1 MPAPRISK
9 DEAKRRIDLIEKAL
23 RQGHPPPGV
32 NPGKKLGAVG
42 AAVRACGISSGSA
55 GAWFAAAVSA
65 YRQPKWELWKEPDPN
80 SADVDPIKRRSI
92 QDELAKER
100 KRVAALER
108 ELSALRDIRSE
119 LFGLD
124 APTLAPPSWQIT
136 VDAKRNHPEVP
147 VLFTSDFQVGEVIRE
162 REVSGW
168 NAYSPAIFKRRYKR
182 LIEATIALCERED
195 PSWRYPGIVYLR
207 GGDSISG
214 SIHIDLEATQ
224 DLVPTEQVRMVA
236 EQEIAGIEALA
247 KRFKQVAVW
256 SVPGNHD
263 RTTPKPRSKRS
274 VDLSFDDL
282 VIWHIEQH
290 FAAKGARNISF
301 RAPRS
306 GDAFFKVYNTSFLM
320 THGDAIGSRGG
331 AGFVG
336 PAATISRG
344 IQRVRQQYGHVGQK
358 IDWVLVGHFHVPM
371 ILENGISNGNLA
383 GFSEYANREMR
394 ARPEPPSQWLFW
406 VHPKWGITTHRLVK
420 LEDPI
425 VHRNSNW
432 VTAEAV

>member
-1 MPAPRISK
+1 MPTGSRGSFALALERVGLAPDWSLYRP
-9 DEAKRRIDLIEKAL
+9 EKA
-23 RQGHPPPGV
+23 
-32 NPGKKLGAVG
+32 
-42 AAVRACGISSGSA
+42 
-55 GAWFAAAVSA
+55 
-65 YRQPKWELWKEPDPN
+65 PD
-80 SADVDPIKRRSI
+80 AQIDPIARRSLV
-92 QDELAKER
+92 DELAKER
-100 KRVAALER
+100 KRVADLER

-119 LFGLD
+119 LFGLGE
-124 APTLAPPSWQIT
+124 PVLTPPAWQIAT
-136 VDAKRNHPEVP
+136 TTKPHHPEVP
-147 VLFTSDFQVGEVIRE
+147 VLFTSDFQVGEVIRGK
-162 REVSGW
+162 EVSGW
-168 NAYSPAIFKRRYKR
+168 NSYSPAIFKRRYKR
-182 LIEATIALCERED
+182 LIDATLALCERED
-195 PSWRYPGIVYLR
+195 PQWRYPGIVYLR

-224 DLVPTEQVRMVA
+224 DLVPTEQVRLVA

-247 KRFKQVAVW
+247 KRFKNVAVW

-282 VIWHIEQH
+282 VVWHIERH
-290 FAAKGARNISF
+290 FAAKGAKNITF

-306 GDAFFKVYNTSFLM
+306 GDALFKVFNTSFLM

-344 IQRVRQQYGHVGQK
+344 IQKVRSQYAHVGTK

-371 ILENGISNGNLA
+371 ILENGIANGNLA
-383 GFSEYANREMR
+383 GFSEYANREIR

-420 LEDPI
+420 LEDPVGI
-425 VHRNSNW
+425 RSAPW
-432 VTAEAV
+432 VTQEAA